1 MGVGEA
7 PENFLT
13 RPKKSEIS
21 PKDPQDVQEV
31 TKRSPKVG
39 IFGSNWFKLVQ
50 IRSSWFKMV
59 QTGSNQINWTKLDLI
74 GSKETKLPPPTIS
87 FNLLYLIIGK
97 LGVGLCS
104 MKENQDVNNIYL
116 LQVEHLM
123 IISSS
128 S

>member
-50 IRSSWFKMV
+50 IRSSCSKWFKLV
-59 QTGSNQINWTKLDLI
+59 QIRSIGPNWI
-74 GSKETKLPPPTIS
+74 
-87 FNLLYLIIGK
+87 
-97 LGVGLCS
+97 
-104 MKENQDVNNIYL
+104 
-116 LQVEHLM
+116 
-123 IISSS
+123 
-128 S
+128 